1 MNAFKPLIPS
11 FELMNRGGG
20 SHSDYQKRTSK
31 EGKKKERKEEISS
44 HIKQKRKNMSTVL
57 SKVQAILKKIDNY
70 VKGKLSEDEKD
81 QLWVELCTS
90 EELIDCLELEL
101 LMSHWV
107 KMHE

>member
-1 MNAFKPLIPS
+1 
-11 FELMNRGGG
+11 
-20 SHSDYQKRTSK
+20 
-31 EGKKKERKEEISS
+31 
-44 HIKQKRKNMSTVL
+44 MSTAL
-57 SKVQAILKKIDNY
+57 LKEQAILKKIDHY

-101 LMSHWV
+101 LLSHWV

>member
-1 MNAFKPLIPS
+1 
-11 FELMNRGGG
+11 
-20 SHSDYQKRTSK
+20 
-31 EGKKKERKEEISS
+31 
-44 HIKQKRKNMSTVL
+44 MSTVL
-57 SKVQAILKKIDNY
+57 SKEQAILKNIDNY

-101 LMSHWV
+101 LLYHWV

>member
-11 FELMNRGGG
+11 FELMNRGG
-20 SHSDYQKRTSK
+20 SHSEYQKRTSK

-44 HIKQKRKNMSTVL
+44 HLKQKRKNMSTVL

-101 LMSHWV
+101 LLSHWV

>member
-1 MNAFKPLIPS
+1 MSSAL
-11 FELMNRGGG
+11 
-20 SHSDYQKRTSK
+20 SK
-31 EGKKKERKEEISS
+31 E
-44 HIKQKRKNMSTVL
+44 H
-57 SKVQAILKKIDNY
+57 AILKKIDHY

-101 LMSHWV
+101 LLSHWV

>member
-1 MNAFKPLIPS
+1 
-11 FELMNRGGG
+11 
-20 SHSDYQKRTSK
+20 
-31 EGKKKERKEEISS
+31 
-44 HIKQKRKNMSTVL
+44 MSTVL

-70 VKGKLSEDEKD
+70 VKGMLSEDEKD

-90 EELIDCLELEL
+90 GELIDCLELEL

>member
-1 MNAFKPLIPS
+1 M
-11 FELMNRGGG
+11 RGC

-44 HIKQKRKNMSTVL
+44 HLKQKRINMSTVL
-57 SKVQAILKKIDNY
+57 LKEQAILKKIDNY

-90 EELIDCLELEL
+90 EELIDCLEIKL
-101 LMSHWV
+101 LLSHWV

>member
-1 MNAFKPLIPS
+1 M
-11 FELMNRGGG
+11 GGC

-44 HIKQKRKNMSTVL
+44 HLKQKRINMSTVL
-57 SKVQAILKKIDNY
+57 LKEQAILKKIDNY

-90 EELIDCLELEL
+90 EELIDCLEIKL
-101 LMSHWV
+101 LLSHWNETSDDCP
-107 KMHE
+107 K

>member
-44 HIKQKRKNMSTVL
+44 HLKQKRKNMSTVL

-101 LMSHWV
+101 LLSHWV

>member
-1 MNAFKPLIPS
+1 
-11 FELMNRGGG
+11 
-20 SHSDYQKRTSK
+20 
-31 EGKKKERKEEISS
+31 
-44 HIKQKRKNMSTVL
+44 MSTVL
-57 SKVQAILKKIDNY
+57 SKEQAILKNIDNY

-101 LMSHWV
+101 LLSHWV

>member
-11 FELMNRGGG
+11 FELMNRGVLAF
-20 SHSDYQKRTSK
+20 RLP
-31 EGKKKERKEEISS
+31 KKDIKGRKKEISS
-44 HIKQKRKNMSTVL
+44 HLKQKRKNMSTVL
-57 SKVQAILKKIDNY
+57 SKEQAILKKIDNY

-101 LMSHWV
+101 LLSHWV

>member
-1 MNAFKPLIPS
+1 M
-11 FELMNRGGG
+11 GGC

-44 HIKQKRKNMSTVL
+44 HLKQKRINMSTVL
-57 SKVQAILKKIDNY
+57 LKEQAILKKIDNY

-90 EELIDCLELEL
+90 EELIDCLEIKL
-101 LMSHWV
+101 LLSHWV